1 MTERRADI
9 LFTAGEAA
17 GMIGGACRGNLDA
30 AIGSVAADSR
40 KVGEGTLFV
49 ALPGENVD
57 GHDYIAAALRQ
68 GASCVLAAAGWREKV
83 LADIAATGL
92 GLGNACL
99 IFVDSPLAGLQSL
112 AREHRRRMK
121 GLLRIGVTGSS
132 GKTTTKECIAAALA
146 PAYPEGALAMNEG
159 NLNSDI
165 GLALSMFSLASV
177 HEVGVFEM
185 GMNRVGEMDELAAIY
200 EPDIGVITN
209 IGVAHIGLIGSR
221 GGIAAEKKKIFS
233 RFTGAQRGFVWDGD
247 AFKDFLKEGVLG
259 KVYEFGL
266 SSTVGLEGVESR
278 GLEGWKI
285 SWKGRECAFPL
296 PGRHNLLNALAALS
310 VAAEL
315 GVDPA
320 LAAAGLASV
329 KPLFGRSEIFSGAVS
344 LVRDCYN
351 ANPDSVAAAI
361 DFCDSV
367 EWAGRKVYVLGSMR
381 ELGSSSAEE
390 HAAMGR
396 RAAASAA
403 DAIFFFGDE
412 TKASLEAALAA
423 GTSGRAGADAQ
434 KTIFHTSDLAVLVD
448 AVLGYLKE
456 GDLVLAKASRGLALE
471 RFTDALFA
479 AGLVKAPDRD
489 ANAGAAAPKGGA
501 HAS

>member
-1 MTERRADI
+1 MTDKSADI

-30 AIGSVAADSR
+30 AIRSVFADSR
-40 KVGEGTLFV
+40 KAKEGTLFV
-49 ALPGENVD
+49 AMPGEFAD
-57 GHDYIAAALRQ
+57 GHDYIVAALRQ
-68 GASCVLAAAGWREKV
+68 GASCVLADASRKDKV
-83 LADIAATGL
+83 LADIAAAGL
-92 GLGNACL
+92 DLGGACL
-99 IFVDSPLAGLQSL
+99 IFVDSALAGLQGL

-165 GLALSMFSLASV
+165 GLALSMFSLKPA
-177 HEVGVFEM
+177 HKVGVFEM

-221 GGIAAEKKKIFS
+221 EGIAAEKKKIFS
-233 RFTGAQRGFVWDGD
+233 RFSGVQRGFVWDGD
-247 AFKDFLKEGVLG
+247 AFKDFLKAGVRG
-259 KVYEFGL
+259 KVSEFGL
-266 SSTVGLEGVESR
+266 SSTAGLEGVESR

-285 SWKGRECAFPL
+285 SWKGQDCAFPL

-315 GVDPA
+315 GIRPA

-329 KPLFGRSEIFSGAVS
+329 KPLFGRSEIFTGAVS

-367 EWAGRKVYVLGSMR
+367 EWSGRKIYVLGSMR

-396 RAAASAA
+396 RAAASSA
-403 DAIFFFGDE
+403 DAVFFFGDE
-412 TKASLEAALAA
+412 TKASLAAALEVKAA
-423 GTSGRAGADAQ
+423 DPASAGAG
-434 KTIFHTSDLAVLVD
+434 KSLFHTSDLKSLVD
-448 AVLGYLKE
+448 AVLGYLRA

-479 AGLVKAPDRD
+479 AGLVNAPDRD
-489 ANAGAAAPKGGA
+489 AKAGAAAPKGGA